1 MKLYQYPFS
10 AIVDQTALKTA
21 LILNAVDPAIGGVL
35 VRGHKGT
42 GKSTAARALSVLLPE
57 GVPFV
62 ELPLNAT
69 EDRLAGSLHIEK
81 ALRFGERCFE
91 PGLLAAAHGGIL
103 YVDEV
108 NLLEDHLVDAILDAA
123 ASGVNIVEREGIS
136 LGHAARFILV
146 GTMNPE
152 EGELRPQFL
161 DRFGLCAAV
170 MTVSDPEGREK
181 ILQRRLAFEDHPE
194 SFVSEWA
201 AADEVLSDQIAMAR
215 ERMGTIHIPHELTS
229 VIVRLTRSLNVQG
242 HRADIVMLKAARA
255 HAALLEKDRP
265 DMQDLLQAA
274 RLAIPHRM
282 KSTPLDSIE
291 RLREQIDR
299 AFRDASGDLELTESP
314 AADVAQDAP
323 EDWMESMQVPGSM
336 AAGSILFQFLEQ
348 KQKETV
354 AEPDAE
360 IGAAAVSAEALA
372 SLTSPASDAG
382 RDQRRS
388 KRKIS
393 ARTGRYLRAGAIE
406 PGEQGFS
413 IALDA
418 TLRQAAL
425 RRAQNRSRSSS
436 DFTVTR
442 GDLRKK
448 KFVRPAEILI
458 VFVVDASESMGSGA
472 EARMKAAK
480 GAAVAMLNRAYQDRS
495 RVALVVFGGE
505 EAKVLLAPTASIE
518 VALAVLE
525 TLPTGGATPF
535 SDGLMKAWQVVRSER
550 LKDPGVKPILVI
562 ISDGE
567 ANVPVSP
574 GVPALEELSALAGEI
589 GTAGVTAL
597 FIDAGAHTSTA
608 MRRIAEKMKASYLTM
623 RELTPSSLVSA
634 VRTTVRNQR

>member
-1 MKLYQYPFS
+1 MELYQFPFS

-42 GKSTAARALSVLLPE
+42 GKSTAARALALLLPE

-69 EDRLAGSLHIEK
+69 EDRLVGSLNIEK
-81 ALRFGERCFE
+81 ALRSGERCFE
-91 PGLLAAAHGGIL
+91 PGLLAAANGGIL

-136 LGHAARFILV
+136 YGHAARFILV

-170 MTVSDPEGREK
+170 TTVSDPEGREK
-181 ILQRRLAFEDHPE
+181 ILQRRLEFEDHPE

-201 AADEVLSDQIAMAR
+201 AADEVLSGQIAKAKAR
-215 ERMGTIHIPHELTS
+215 LAQISMPHELTS
-229 VIVRLTRSLNVQG
+229 VMVRLTRSLNVQG
-242 HRADIVMLKAARA
+242 HRADIVMFKAARA
-255 HAALLEKDRP
+255 HAALLEKDSP
-265 DMQDLLQAA
+265 DLQDLLPAA

-282 KSTPLDSIE
+282 KSTPLDSVE

-299 AFRDASGDLELTESP
+299 AFKEASGDTELTESTP
-314 AADVAQDAP
+314 DAFAQDGP
-323 EDWMESMQVPGSM
+323 EDWMESIQVPGSM
-336 AAGSILFQFLEQ
+336 AAGSILFQFLEK

-354 AEPDAE
+354 YQPDAE
-360 IGAAAVSAEALA
+360 IGATDLRAEDLA
-372 SLTSPASDAG
+372 SEEG
-382 RDQRRS
+382 GDQRRS
-388 KRKIS
+388 KKKIT
-393 ARTGRYLRAGAIE
+393 ARTGRYLRAQAIE

-425 RRAQNRSRSSS
+425 RRTQNASRSSA
-436 DFTVTR
+436 DFAVSR

-448 KFVRPAEILI
+448 RFVRPAETLI
-458 VFVVDASESMGSGA
+458 IFVVDASESMGSGA
-472 EARMKAAK
+472 KARMKAAK

-495 RVALVVFGGE
+495 KVALVVFGGE
-505 EAKVLLAPTASIE
+505 EAKVLLAPTSSID

-535 SDGLMKAWQVVRSER
+535 ADGLMKAWQLVRSQR

-574 GVPALEELSALAGEI
+574 GVSALEELSALADEI
-589 GTAGVTAL
+589 GSAGITAL
-597 FIDAGAHTSTA
+597 FVDAGAHTSTA
-608 MRRIAEKMKASYLTM
+608 MRRIAEKMKASYITM